1 LDIKVVRMKIR
12 IVECDRNKI
21 EFVVDGATPALI
33 NALRRV
39 IIAEVPTLAIEDVIF
54 YENSSALYDE
64 IIAHRLGLIP
74 LTTDLR
80 SFNLP
85 EKCKCNGKGCSLC
98 RVTFFLEKEGEGVVY
113 SGDLKSED
121 PKVKPVYENIPIVKL
136 GKGQKIS
143 LEAIA
148 ILGRGRDHAKWSPAA
163 NCYFK
168 YYPKISIDEKKCD
181 ACKKCVDVCPRNIL
195 EFKKGKISAKNIEEC
210 IFCKECEMSC
220 EKKAIK
226 IGYENNKFIFYL
238 ESTEALAADEIV
250 KEALK
255 VLDEKLNDLEAQ
267 IKEKL

>member
-1 LDIKVVRMKIR
+1 MVGVKVKIL
-12 IVECDRNKI
+12 ECDDNKI
-21 EFVVDGATPALI
+21 KFVVEGTTPAFI

-39 IIAEVPTLAIEDVIF
+39 IIAEVPTLAIEDVVF

-74 LTTDLR
+74 LTTDLK

-98 RVTFFLEKEGEGVVY
+98 RVTFFLEKEGESIVY

-121 PKVKPVYENIPIVKL
+121 PKVKPVYDNIPIVKL

-148 ILGRGRDHAKWSPAA
+148 ILGKGRDHVKWSPAA

-168 YYPKISIDEKKCD
+168 YYPKIKVDDKKCD
-181 ACKKCVDVCPRNIL
+181 ACKKCIDACPRNIL
-195 EFKKGKISAKNIEEC
+195 KLKEGKVAVENIEEC
-210 IFCKECEMSC
+210 ILCRECEAAC
-220 EKKAIK
+220 EKGAIK
-226 IGYENNKFIFYL
+226 VSYESNKFIFYL
-238 ESTEALAADEIV
+238 ESTGALKVDEIV
-250 KEALK
+250 KEALRILNGK
-255 VLDEKLNDLEAQ
+255 LDELEAQ
-267 IKEKL
+267 VKQIELK